1 MQLIACQT
9 QMITFSLCLFSISPA
24 DFKIEMKLGARIF
37 EDFSVSELQN
47 DICLHYSKHSIGK
60 IKKNQSDL
68 LEIF

>member
-9 QMITFSLCLFSISPA
+9 QMITFSLCLLSISPA

-37 EDFSVSELQN
+37 KDFSVSELQN

-60 IKKNQSDL
+60 IKNQSDL

>member
-9 QMITFSLCLFSISPA
+9 QMITFSLCLLSISPA
-24 DFKIEMKLGARIF
+24 EMKLGARIS

-60 IKKNQSDL
+60 IKNQSDL

>member
-9 QMITFSLCLFSISPA
+9 QMITFSLCLLSISPA
-24 DFKIEMKLGARIF
+24 PDFKIEMKLGARIS

-60 IKKNQSDL
+60 IKNQSDL